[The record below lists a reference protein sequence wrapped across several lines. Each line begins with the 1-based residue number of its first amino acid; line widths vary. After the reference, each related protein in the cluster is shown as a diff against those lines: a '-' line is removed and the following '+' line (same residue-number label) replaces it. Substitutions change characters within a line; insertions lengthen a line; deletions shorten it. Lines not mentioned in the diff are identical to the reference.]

1 MDKKVA
7 IVGCSNGLS
16 IQKKK
21 ELEALEKKFRQIG
34 LIPQAGSYIFEKA
47 HGISGSGEEKAKELL
62 GFFKNQEISEIFDVS
77 GGDMAN
83 EILPYLDF
91 EAIKESKAIFW
102 GYSDLTTILNAI
114 YAKTGRESVLYQV
127 RNLLYEHGEAQTED
141 FRKTL
146 LEGEKD
152 LFSIEG
158 KFIQGEEMQ
167 GIVVGG
173 NIRCLLK
180 LAGTQYFPD
189 MHEKILLLEARSG
202 KIPQMITYLSQLKM
216 LGVFEQITG
225 IILGTFTQ
233 MDEIQCQPDI
243 IELVLSYVKKEIPVF
258 QTGQI
263 GHGSDSKAIV
273 IGKEIRI

>member
-7 IVGCSNGLS
+7 IVGCSNGLP

-21 ELEALEKKFRQIG
+21 ELEALQKKFRQIG
-34 LIPQAGSYIFEKA
+34 LISQAGSYIFEKE

-62 GFFKNQEISEIFDVS
+62 EFFKNQEISEIFDVS

-91 EAIKESKAIFW
+91 AAIKESKAIFW

-114 YAKTGRESVLYQV
+114 YAKTGRESILYQV
-127 RNLLYEHGEAQTED
+127 RNLLYDHGEAQTEA
-141 FRKTL
+141 FMKTL
-146 LEGEKD
+146 LEGKKD

-158 KFIQGEEMQ
+158 KFIQGTGMQ

-189 MHEKILLLEARSG
+189 MHEKILFLEARSG

-216 LGVFEQITG
+216 LGVFKQIKG

-258 QTGQI
+258 QSRQI

>member
-16 IQKKK
+16 IQKEK

-233 MDEIQCQPDI
+233 MEEIQCQPDI